1 LKDRH
6 RQLQEDKSTVE
17 SQLIEAIANIDV
29 AKSMSL
35 EEMVQQKWH
44 RLFRVFSASNYR
56 AQKLRQLLESSCSGI
71 QFLTTVTL
79 LWYGARLVM
88 DRELTLGQL
97 VAFYMYTSLAL
108 PPLLS
113 LVTLW
118 DEWQQARVAMER
130 IQEILD
136 EKPEPQLS
144 PEARIYLQPLEG
156 RVCFQQVCFRY
167 EGAAPV
173 LRGLSFEIRPGER
186 VALVGRSGSGKT
198 TVARLLLGL
207 YQPDQGHVLI
217 DDADLRHLDL
227 LTYRRQIG
235 VVLQEN
241 LLLSGSVGDNIAL
254 GEPQPD
260 ADRVLK
266 AAQEAGAHE
275 FITRLPEGYE
285 TRVGEMGLTLSA
297 GERQRISIARALYRN
312 PRILIFDEATSALD
326 SLNEWEI
333 QRNLDTILAGRTT
346 LIITHKMT
354 MMKTAHRILVL
365 HDGLVVEQGTHLEL
379 LARRGAY
386 HAMSSQLS

>member
-1 LKDRH
+1 
-6 RQLQEDKSTVE
+6 
-17 SQLIEAIANIDV
+17 
-29 AKSMSL
+29 
-35 EEMVQQKWH
+35 
-44 RLFRVFSASNYR
+44 
-56 AQKLRQLLESSCSGI
+56 
-71 QFLTTVTL
+71 
-79 LWYGARLVM
+79 
-88 DRELTLGQL
+88 
-97 VAFYMYTSLAL
+97 
-108 PPLLS
+108 
-113 LVTLW
+113 
-118 DEWQQARVAMER
+118 
-130 IQEILD
+130 
-136 EKPEPQLS
+136 
-144 PEARIYLQPLEG
+144 
-156 RVCFQQVCFRY
+156 
-167 EGAAPV
+167 
-173 LRGLSFEIRPGER
+173 

-241 LLLSGSVGDNIAL
+241 LLLSGSVVYNIAL

-346 LIITHKMT
+346 LIIAHKMT
-354 MMKTAHRILVL
+354 MIKTAHRILVL

-379 LARRGAY
+379 LAMRGAY